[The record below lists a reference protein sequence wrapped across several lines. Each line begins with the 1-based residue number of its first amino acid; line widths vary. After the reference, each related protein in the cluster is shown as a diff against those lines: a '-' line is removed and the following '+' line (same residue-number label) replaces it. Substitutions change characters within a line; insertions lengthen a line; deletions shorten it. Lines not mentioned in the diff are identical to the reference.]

1 MVTSNK
7 ERLSREAIA
16 MRIAREFFDGAVV
29 NLGIGIPTLCS
40 SFVPE
45 GMEVIYQSENGML
58 GFGPVVGEEDKAK
71 WADIDLVN
79 AGGQYVYPK
88 PGMCFFNHA
97 QSFAIIRGGWV
108 DISVLG
114 VLEVSAKGDLA
125 NWMFPGRGVGNI
137 GGGMDLAF
145 NAKRVIG
152 ATEHTTK
159 DGKAKIVNQCSIP
172 LTAPH
177 CMDMIVTDLAVIKF
191 TPKGPVLK
199 EVAPGWTAEEVQALT
214 EAKLIIDPGLKEME
228 LL

>member
-45 GMEVIYQSENGML
+45 GMEVTYQSENGML
-58 GFGPVVGEEDKAK
+58 GFGRVVTEDDKAQ

-159 DGKAKIVNQCSIP
+159 DNKPKIVNQCSIP

-199 EVAPGWTAEEVQALT
+199 ELAPGWTAEEVQALT
-214 EAKLIIDPGLKEME
+214 EAKLIIDPCLKEIE

>member
-1 MVTSNK
+1 MTK
-7 ERLSREAIA
+7 EKLSREAIA

-45 GMEVIYQSENGML
+45 GIEVTYHTENGAL
-58 GFGPVVGEEDKAK
+58 GFGRVVTEEDKAQ
-71 WADIDLVN
+71 WADIDLTN

-88 PGMCFFNHA
+88 PGMSFFSHA
-97 QSFAIIRGGWV
+97 DSFAMIRGGRV

-114 VLEVSAKGDLA
+114 VLEVNEKGDLA

-145 NAKRVIG
+145 CAKRIIG

-159 DGKAKIVNQCSIP
+159 DNKPKIVRQCSIP

-177 CMDMIVTDLAVIKF
+177 CMDMIVTDIAVIKF
-191 TPKGPVLK
+191 TPQGPILK
-199 EVAPGWTAEEVQALT
+199 EVAPGWTASEVQDLT
-214 EAKLIIDPGLKEME
+214 EAKLIVADALKEIE

>member
-1 MVTSNK
+1 MAK

-16 MRIAREFFDGAVV
+16 MRIAKEFFNGAIV

-45 GMEVIYQSENGML
+45 GVEVTYHTENGAL
-58 GFGPVVGEEDKAK
+58 GFGKVVTEENKDKY
-71 WADIDLVN
+71 ADIDLIN

-97 QSFAIIRGGWV
+97 ESFAMIRGGKI

-114 VLEVSAKGDLA
+114 VLEVNDKGDLA

-145 NAKRVIG
+145 CARRIIG
-152 ATEHTTK
+152 ATEHTTRDNK
-159 DGKAKIVNQCSIP
+159 PKIVKQCSIP

-177 CMDMIVTDLAVIKF
+177 CMDMLVTDIAVFKF
-191 TPKGPVLK
+191 TPKGLLLK
-199 EVAPGWTAEEVQALT
+199 EVAPGWTPAEVQALT
-214 EAKLIIDPGLKEME
+214 EPNLMIAEDLKEME

>member
-1 MVTSNK
+1 MTK

-16 MRIAREFFDGAVV
+16 MRIAKEFFDGAVV

-45 GMEVIYQSENGML
+45 GMDVTYHTENGAL
-58 GFGPVVGEEDKAK
+58 GFGRVVTQDDMDKY
-71 WADIDLVN
+71 ADVDLTN

-88 PGMCFFNHA
+88 PGMCFFSHVD
-97 QSFAIIRGGWV
+97 SFAMIRGGRV

-114 VLEVSAKGDLA
+114 VLEVNDRGDLA

-145 NAKRVIG
+145 CAKRIIG

-159 DGKAKIVNQCSIP
+159 DNKPKIVKQCSIP

-177 CMDMIVTDLAVIKF
+177 CMDMLVTDIAVIKF
-191 TPKGPVLK
+191 TPKGPVLA
-199 EVAPGWTAEEVQALT
+199 EVAPGWTPADVQELT
-214 EAKLIIDPGLKEME
+214 EPKLIISETLKEME

>member
-1 MVTSNK
+1 VPK

-16 MRIAREFFDGAVV
+16 MRIAQEFFDGAVV

-45 GMEVIYQSENGML
+45 GRQVLYHTENGAL
-58 GFGPVVGEEDKAK
+58 GFGKVVTDEEKLAF
-71 WADIDLVN
+71 ADIDLTN
-79 AGGQYVYPK
+79 AGGQYVHPQ
-88 PGMCFFNHA
+88 PGMCFFSHA
-97 QSFAIIRGGWV
+97 DSFAMIRGGRV

-114 VLEVSAKGDLA
+114 VLEVSEKGDLA

-145 NAKRVIG
+145 CAKRLIG

-159 DGKAKIVNQCSIP
+159 DNKAKIVKQCSIP

-191 TPKGPVLK
+191 TKQGPVLT
-199 EVAPGWTAEEVQALT
+199 ETAPGWTPEEIQALT
-214 EAKLIIDPGLKEME
+214 EARLIIAENLKEIE

>member
-1 MVTSNK
+1 MTK
-7 ERLSREAIA
+7 ERLSRECIA
-16 MRIAREFFDGAVV
+16 MRIAKEFFDGAVV
-29 NLGIGIPTLCS
+29 NLGIGIPTMCS

-45 GMEVIYQSENGML
+45 GNEVTYHTENGAL
-58 GFGPVVGEEDKAK
+58 GFGRVVTEEDMAAM
-71 WADIDLVN
+71 ADVDLTN

-97 QSFAIIRGGWV
+97 QSFAMIRGGRV

-114 VLEVSAKGDLA
+114 VLEVSEKGDLA

-145 NAKRVIG
+145 CAKRIIG

-159 DGKAKIVNQCSIP
+159 DNKPKIVKQCSIP
-172 LTAPH
+172 LTAPR

-199 EVAPGWTAEEVQALT
+199 EVAPGWTAAEIQELT
-214 EAKLIIDPGLKEME
+214 EAKLIIADDLKDIE
-228 LL
+228 LF